1 MPFRSSSTLNTPLI
15 AFPVTLE
22 PSSSAFLRLFQ
33 LNFVFNS
40 IAILQNRSDLLL
52 LLLEED
58 FYLSPDALVF
68 LKKMEAEKPR

>member
-1 MPFRSSSTLNTPLI
+1 MSFSFS
-15 AFPVTLE
+15 
-22 PSSSAFLRLFQ
+22 FQ

-40 IAILQNRSDLLL
+40 IELLKNRTDFLV

-68 LKKMEAEKPR
+68 LGQMERDKEE

>member
-1 MPFRSSSTLNTPLI
+1 
-15 AFPVTLE
+15 
-22 PSSSAFLRLFQ
+22 LFFSLK

-40 IAILQNRSDLLL
+40 IEILRNRTDGLL

-68 LKKMEAEKPR
+68 LRKMEAAKSKFVFMIFSCFFFKVFSH